1 MTWSDI
7 TFEPT
12 PKALRQFAGGWL
24 VVFLAFGAHQYW
36 RLAHHQAGLVLG
48 LIAIVVGVPGL
59 IRPAVLRWLFVAAMV
74 LAFPMGWLISQL
86 MLSLMFYGIV
96 TPIALF
102 FRIRGR
108 DLLSRK
114 PAPNKPTFW
123 TPKQTPQDVRSYFR
137 QF

>member
-12 PKALRQFAGGWL
+12 PKALRQFAVGWL
-24 VVFLAFGAHQYW
+24 VFFLAPGAYQFWHYG
-36 RLAHHQAGLVLG
+36 HHQAGLILG
-48 LIAIVVGVPGL
+48 VMAIVVGVPGL
-59 IRPAVLRWLFVAAMV
+59 IKPAVLRWLFVASMV

-108 DLLSRK
+108 DLLCRR

-123 TPKQTPQDVRSYFR
+123 TPKQT
-137 QF
+137 